1 MYQDFNFT
9 ARALLAIALSQFLL
23 APGIRAASPD
33 TTAIAAT
40 AGASPVLATGEPD
53 PQGRLTFSLRSPGIA
68 GVVKQIVV
76 TGADGAIRETSLERS
91 SDDLVTGAVVI
102 RASDTQ
108 FTVTAPGVTATGAV
122 PPMFFPKIS
131 DSYANPGMDP
141 VYTVNIPFTRRL
153 AASQKPPRV
162 TTDPAV
168 PGLTTH
174 IDGNNLVLTGA
185 IPTRTVL
192 RVKFESDVLGE
203 DGWVL
208 KAGETIPVKI
218 GAREGSAAFTFDSGV
233 LSPHGS
239 LGIPFRTCN
248 LGSVKISDARLS
260 PDNLVAAL
268 HSESLRST
276 LAETSAEREVT
287 LKTAPDEVREMLF
300 DLRPKKDSTD
310 PATGVR
316 LLRIEWKNPGY
327 GWQESSAAFVQVT
340 DIGLTPMLDADGRTL
355 TVWATAISTGK
366 PLSGVSVEVRNPQN
380 RAVAHG
386 RSDASGLVKLSLPG
400 QPHDAHDWFVMATLG
415 EDFAFARTAGAENDD
430 NKAGLPARAEGPVV
444 LLYGER
450 GVWRGGET
458 VRLTGLARTADGK
471 PMPPVPLE
479 IRLCRPDGAEL
490 TRTLTTPAKD
500 TEGFFR
506 AEFPLS
512 PEIPYGNY
520 TAGVYLPGDDT
531 ALTTLAVPVA
541 AFEPLRL
548 KTTLE
553 NTGTTPFPQ
562 TAGTPLALHAGDAP
576 SFTLQSR
583 YRFGSPASGLAS
595 MAVFRVAPATFSVPS
610 LPGFVFGYADE
621 TETRQ
626 VRAPGRPLDDTGARV
641 FTAPVSPAPGA
652 WKIACTGIVTEPAG
666 RSDNASAKT
675 LWINTDVVPGISL
688 PDSAGLSAGRE
699 CPVRVALAGADGKP
713 IATGLAMSVVAERI
727 IENWTLQREHSRMI
741 WRKTEEKSP
750 AGEWSL
756 DAKNFTG
763 GFAEVA
769 FTPAAAGLYR
779 ITARIPG
786 GACCSTTAYV
796 GGLGETTPGAAPHH
810 IALRPVRT
818 KVAPG
823 TSVDIGVEAP
833 FTGTALLTIETDRV
847 LESRIVTL
855 DTRTPVIPVTLPAGV
870 RDSALVTLRE
880 VRPLDIHQPAW
891 KPVVARGS
899 VMLLADNETS
909 RLGCA
914 VEAPVKAAPGEKTTV
929 AVRVSGNAGAP
940 VAVHLWAVDSGVLD
954 ITGYKTPDIFDTFLG
969 PKSSGV
975 LFLSTLDQLLPDFAR
990 TLERI
995 GAGDG
1000 AGVFRRSNLSHRK
1013 AVAVVDA
1020 GVALTG
1026 PDGLLRAAVT
1036 LPDHTGELRWMAVA
1050 AQGDRYGSG
1059 SASSVLSRPVLVE
1072 TSTPAF
1078 VAPGDTLVVPVA
1090 FFNNTG
1096 APLTVKPSATVSGA
1110 TILTGLPE
1118 SVPLAA
1124 DGKPWRG
1131 FVTLKA
1137 AGAEGPADLTV
1148 SAAGDFPGG
1157 VSSLAAP
1164 FNTRAAATVGVAAE
1178 SFVLAPGESRTL
1190 NPDTD
1195 RFVAGSAGLSVVA
1208 SGTGFA
1214 TVAPK
1219 YAALVAYPYGCAEQ
1233 TSSRIL
1239 ALCAAGDAFALPG
1252 SDTGTAGKARAEAL
1266 IRQGLDRLALL
1277 ARSEGGIGYW
1287 PQASVSD
1294 AHASVIAA
1302 EALVA
1307 AKTHGAPV
1315 RKNLVENLTGYL
1327 RKTLYAEAD
1336 ENEQAR
1342 LCAALAGLGV
1352 VESNRMTYLAGNS
1365 GRLNADGIAALSL
1378 AYSRTGDRA
1387 RAAAVLNAGAGL
1399 LSPSTA
1405 IVRGE
1410 NRYDSSVE
1418 TDALVLD
1425 ALEAA
1430 DPDSP
1435 RAAVYAASLTRIV
1448 ATEELNT
1455 LEQGAALG
1463 ALARRNKTHPDSG
1476 DATKAPALSIDGIV
1490 ARETAPATGRVSRKV
1505 SGAKPVTLKNTG
1517 EAAAFVSVVTTGIAA
1532 PGASSEE
1539 SRGLSVSREI
1549 FDTLTGEPV
1558 APEEKLAIGRAL
1570 TVRVS
1575 LRVPGGKN
1583 IPDVAVADL
1592 FPACFEAEGAR
1603 VKTLMNGKALESWN
1617 NPVKRT
1623 EVREDRVI
1631 AFVEACDGLAVEY
1644 CVRVNAAG
1652 RFTLPAPQAV
1662 SMYRPD
1668 IRATGISGVV
1678 ESVR

>member
-9 ARALLAIALSQFLL
+9 ARTLLAIALAQFLF
-23 APGIRAASPD
+23 APGLRADAPD
-33 TTAIAAT
+33 TAAT
-40 AGASPVLATGEPD
+40 AAPTGAAPVLATGEPD
-53 PQGRLTFSLRSPGIA
+53 WQGRMTFSLRSPGIA
-68 GVVKQIVV
+68 GAVKAIVV
-76 TGADGAIRETSLERS
+76 TGSDGTPRETALYRS
-91 SDDLVTGAVVI
+91 ADDLVTGTVNI
-102 RASDTQ
+102 RESDTQ
-108 FTVTAPGVTATGAV
+108 FTVAAPGVTATGAV
-122 PPMFFPKIS
+122 PPMFFPKVS
-131 DSYANPGMDP
+131 DSDASPGMDA
-141 VYTVNIPFTRRL
+141 VYTVAIPFTRRL
-153 AASQKPPRV
+153 AAGQKPPRV
-162 TTDPAV
+162 TTEPVV

-185 IPTRTVL
+185 IPTRTTL
-192 RVKFESDVLGE
+192 RVRFESDVLGE
-203 DGWVL
+203 DGWIF

-218 GAREGSAAFTFDSGV
+218 GARAGTAAFTFDSGV

-239 LGIPFRTCN
+239 LGVPFRTCN

-268 HSESLRST
+268 HSESLRRT

-300 DLRPKKDSTD
+300 DLRPKKDSAA
-310 PATGVR
+310 PVTGVR
-316 LLRIEWKNPGY
+316 LLQIEWKNPGY
-327 GWQESSAAFVQVT
+327 GWEESSAAFVQVT
-340 DIGLTPMLDADGRTL
+340 DIALTPMLDADGRTL

-366 PLSGVSVEVRNPQN
+366 PLAGVAVEVRNPQN

-400 QPHDAHDWFVMATLG
+400 KAKGAHDWFVMATLG

-430 NKAGLPARAEGPVV
+430 NKAALPARAEGPVV

-479 IRLCRPDGAEL
+479 IRLRRPDGGEL
-490 TRTLTTPAKD
+490 TRTLATPAKD

-520 TAGVYLPGDDT
+520 TAAVHLPGDDT
-531 ALTTLAVPVA
+531 ALATLAVPVA

-553 NTGTTPFPQ
+553 NTGATPFPQ
-562 TAGTPLALHAGDAP
+562 TTGAPLALHAGDAP
-576 SFTLQSR
+576 SFALHSR
-583 YRFGSPASGLAS
+583 YRFGSPAAGLAS
-595 MAVFRVAPATFSVPS
+595 MAVFRVEPATFTVPALS
-610 LPGFVFGYADE
+610 GFVFGYADE

-626 VRAPGRPLDDTGARV
+626 VRVASGPLDDTGART
-641 FTAPVSPAPGA
+641 FTPTISPAPGA

-675 LWINTDVVPGISL
+675 LWINTDAVPGIAL
-688 PDSAGLSAGRE
+688 PEAAGLSAGRVI
-699 CPVRVALAGADGKP
+699 PVRIALAGADGNPLAKG
-713 IATGLAMSVVAERI
+713 ATMTVTAERI
-727 IENWTLQREHSRMI
+727 IENWTLQRENNRMI

-750 AGEWSL
+750 AGEWPL

-769 FTPAAAGLYR
+769 FAPATAGLYR
-779 ITARIPG
+779 IGAGIPG
-786 GACCSTTAYV
+786 GARCSATAYV
-796 GGLGETTPGAAPHH
+796 GGLGEITPGAAPHH

-818 KVAPG
+818 KVKPG

-847 LESRIVTL
+847 LESRIVNL
-855 DTRTPVIPVTLPAGV
+855 DTRTPVLPVTLPAGV

-880 VRPLDIHQPAW
+880 VRPLDANQPAW

-899 VMLLADNETS
+899 VMITADNETS

-914 VEAPVKAAPGEKTTV
+914 VEAPAKAAPGEKATV
-929 AVRVSGNAGAP
+929 LVRVAGNAGAP
-940 VAVHLWAVDSGVLD
+940 AAVHLWAVDSGVLD

-975 LFLSTLDQLLPDFAR
+975 LFLSTLDRLLPDFAR

-1013 AVAVVDA
+1013 AVAVVDN

-1026 PDGLLRAAVT
+1026 ADGLLRATVT
-1036 LPDHTGELRWMAVA
+1036 LPDHTGELHWMAVA

-1059 SASSVLSRPVLVE
+1059 AASSVLSRPVLVE

-1110 TILTGLPE
+1110 TILTGLPA
-1118 SVPLAA
+1118 SVSLPAE
-1124 DGKPWRG
+1124 GKPWRG
-1131 FVTLKA
+1131 FVTLKSS
-1137 AGAEGPADLTV
+1137 AGEGPADLTV
-1148 SAAGDFPGG
+1148 SATGDFAGG
-1157 VSSLAAP
+1157 VTKLAAP
-1164 FNTRAAATVGVAAE
+1164 FNIRAAATVRLAADT
-1178 SFVLAPGESRTL
+1178 FVLAPGESRTL

-1195 RFVAGSAGLSVVA
+1195 KFVAGSAGLSVSA
-1208 SGTGFA
+1208 SGTGFS
-1214 TVAPK
+1214 TLAPE
-1219 YAALVAYPYGCAEQ
+1219 YASLVDYPYGCAEQ
-1233 TSSRIL
+1233 TSSRLL

-1252 SDTGTAGKARAEAL
+1252 YDTGTVGKARVEAM
-1266 IRQGLDRLALL
+1266 IRLGLERLALL
-1277 ARSEGGIGYW
+1277 VRSEGGVGYW
-1287 PQASVSD
+1287 PQASASD
-1294 AHASVIAA
+1294 PRASVIAA

-1315 RKNLVENLTGYL
+1315 GKNLVENLTGYL

-1342 LCAALAGLGV
+1342 LCATLAGLGV

-1365 GRLNADGIAALSL
+1365 GRLSAEGIAALSL

-1387 RAAAVLNAGAGL
+1387 HAAAVLTAGAAL

-1405 IVRGE
+1405 IERGE
-1410 NRYDSSVE
+1410 SRYDSSVV

-1425 ALEAA
+1425 ALDAA

-1435 RAAVYAASLTRIV
+1435 RTAVFAAALTRTV
-1448 ATEELNT
+1448 ATGELNT

-1463 ALARRNKTHPDSG
+1463 ALARRNKTHPDSD
-1476 DATKAPALSIDGIV
+1476 DATKAPALAIDGV
-1490 ARETAPATGRVSRKV
+1490 AARETAPSSGRVSRKV

-1517 EAAAFVSVVTTGIAA
+1517 ASAAFVSVATAGVSA
-1532 PGASSEE
+1532 PGASSAE

-1549 FDTLTGEPV
+1549 FDTLTGEPL
-1558 APEEKLAIGRAL
+1558 APDEKLAVGRAL

-1575 LRVPGGKN
+1575 LKVPGGKT

-1592 FPACFEAEGAR
+1592 LPACFEAEGAR

-1644 CVRVNAAG
+1644 AVRVNAAG
-1652 RFTLPAPQAV
+1652 SFTLPAPQAV

-1668 IRATGISGVV
+1668 IRATGTAGIV